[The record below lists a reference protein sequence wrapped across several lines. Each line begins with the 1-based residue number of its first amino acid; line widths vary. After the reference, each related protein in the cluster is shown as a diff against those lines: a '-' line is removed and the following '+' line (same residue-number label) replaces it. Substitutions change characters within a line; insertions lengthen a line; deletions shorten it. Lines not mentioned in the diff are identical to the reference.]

1 MVAHVLISDAEASR
15 TPVRPSGLAIDFAR
29 DKTAVVSLGRRS
41 SKTFATASAA
51 PAASLCDVW
60 FEQDPVPR
68 FVLDAGGRIIKGNAQ
83 ARDLLGSGVIGAGGL
98 LLCAAHRDRP
108 RLDAVLK
115 RVSQGWQSTGRV
127 LIRGQDDSWCLI
139 EMLGAEAFNGLVV
152 ATMRRTADLT
162 PDKIEPLKA
171 VFGLTPVETQVLMR
185 IVVGDA
191 PKEVG
196 RKLSM
201 SIFTVRTHL
210 RTIFMK
216 MGVRGI
222 TGTLRLTLQLAL

>member
-1 MVAHVLISDAEASR
+1 MAHVHIPDANASL
-15 TPVRPSGLAIDFAR
+15 TSGRPMGLPLDYVC
-29 DKTAVVSLGRRS
+29 DKAAVVPLARRPQKS
-41 SKTFATASAA
+41 FASAGGA
-51 PAASLCDVW
+51 AASLSDIW
-60 FEQDPVPR
+60 FEQDPTPR
-68 FVLDAGGRIIKGNAQ
+68 FVLDPGGRIVRGNAQ
-83 ARDLLGSGVIGAGGL
+83 ARELIGTGVVGAGGM
-98 LLCAAHRDRP
+98 LLCSAHRDRP

-115 RVSQGWQSTGRV
+115 RVSQGWQPTGRV
-127 LIRGQDDSWCLI
+127 LIRGQDDSWCLV
-139 EMLGAEAFNGLVV
+139 EMLGAEQFEGLVV
-152 ATMRRTADLT
+152 ATMRRTTDLS